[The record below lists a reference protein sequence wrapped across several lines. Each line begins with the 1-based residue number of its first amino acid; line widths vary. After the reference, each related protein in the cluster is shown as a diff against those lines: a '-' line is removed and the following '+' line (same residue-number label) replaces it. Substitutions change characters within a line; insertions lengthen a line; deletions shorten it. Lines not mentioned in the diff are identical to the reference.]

1 MSEFTLK
8 DLIKQARMVKAAF
21 VPATTKEAAASMPQ
35 GQMMDPNMGMPG
47 GTGVDPQAMM
57 DPYGGT
63 GVDPQAMMDPYGGT
77 GVDPQAM
84 MDPYGGT
91 GVPQPGMEMPPAPI
105 TTPVPPMPDAPMP
118 SAPEDSK
125 ELDEVFTIIS
135 QMAEGIDRVESKQ
148 EALEKRYSD
157 VKARMDEVY
166 GKLEMLIQILEGG
179 TPKI

>member
-21 VPATTKEAAASMPQ
+21 VPATTKEAAASIPQ

-47 GTGVDPQAMM
+47 GTGIDPQAMM
-57 DPYGGT
+57 DPYGG
-63 GVDPQAMMDPYGGT
+63 VSA
-77 GVDPQAM
+77 
-84 MDPYGGT
+84 
-91 GVPQPGMEMPPAPI
+91 PQPGMEMPPAPITTPVPPMPDAPI

>member
-35 GQMMDPNMGMPG
+35 GQMMDPNMGMP
-47 GTGVDPQAMM
+47 
-57 DPYGGT
+57 
-63 GVDPQAMMDPYGGT
+63 GGT